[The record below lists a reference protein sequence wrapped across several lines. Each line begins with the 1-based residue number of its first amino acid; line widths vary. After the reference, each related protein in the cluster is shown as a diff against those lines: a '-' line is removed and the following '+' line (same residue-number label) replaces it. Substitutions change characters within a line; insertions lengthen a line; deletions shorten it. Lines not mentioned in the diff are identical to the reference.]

1 MYIEVLKGREYEI
14 HLRNP
19 YSVGV
24 AVALF
29 VDGLNTIDARHT
41 SAAAGQK

>member
-1 MYIEVLKGREYEI
+1 VYIKVLKGREYEI
-14 HLRNP
+14 HLRNR
-19 YSVGV
+19 YSVRV
-24 AVALF
+24 AVALL